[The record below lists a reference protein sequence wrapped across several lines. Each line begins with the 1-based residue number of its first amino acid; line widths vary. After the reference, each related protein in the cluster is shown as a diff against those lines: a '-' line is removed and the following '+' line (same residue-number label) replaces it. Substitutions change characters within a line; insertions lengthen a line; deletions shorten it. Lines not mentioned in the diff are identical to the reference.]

1 MWKKNSILPLS
12 FFHGSFAKR
21 AGEQDQDRLCGS
33 NPSFTHARRTGY
45 TLSNK
50 LLLRSTRTSNLI
62 GPRGSI
68 KLDQASGRQ
77 GQTATSRPMSC
88 TLTVEVAGRGT
99 LVGQTSTFVSSTG
112 PHSSRQLIHNEHTS
126 QSPKKS
132 IPAEILSRAVIFQIK
147 RGQVLVKLAISSFAS
162 FATRFF
168 SGFAN

>member
-1 MWKKNSILPLS
+1 MHYLNSFLKRNKIKTGWCGSNPSNIQDVPGTHFICLRLAIYIFIFALS
-12 FFHGSFAKR
+12 NFISQK
-21 AGEQDQDRLCGS
+21 EQDQDRLCGS

-88 TLTVEVAGRGT
+88 TLTVEVAGWGT
-99 LVGQTSTFVSSTG
+99 LVGQTSTFVSST
-112 PHSSRQLIHNEHTS
+112 
-126 QSPKKS
+126 
-132 IPAEILSRAVIFQIK
+132 
-147 RGQVLVKLAISSFAS
+147 
-162 FATRFF
+162 
-168 SGFAN
+168 